1 MAYTHLHLHTEY
13 SLLDGECR
21 ISALPAAV
29 LAAGQSAV
37 AITDHGCLYGVID
50 FYRACKA
57 EGVKPIIGCEM
68 YVAPKSR
75 TDKSFSKVLYHHLV
89 LLCKNEAGYKNL
101 MRLNSDAFLNGFYM
115 KPRTDME
122 MLKKHSE
129 GLIALSGCL
138 SGAIPSAILAEDMY
152 GAEKQLKE
160 LKDIFGED
168 FYIELQRHGIP
179 EQQKVNAALVAL
191 AKKHAVPL
199 VATNDVHYIK
209 KQDAQTQRLLMLIQM
224 GKTVNDSD
232 VGFSTEE
239 FYLKTE
245 EEMRR
250 QFYDLPEAID
260 NTAIIV
266 EKCNVDFDF
275 GTMHLPIYATPAPYT
290 TSAYLKKLCND
301 GFTSMCKRG
310 IIKERTDEYKA
321 RLQSELD
328 IIEDMGFVDY
338 YLIVWDFVNYA
349 KSKKIPVGPG
359 RGSGVSS
366 LTAYFLGITGVDPI
380 KNDLLFERFLNPE
393 RVSMPD
399 FDIDF
404 CDERRGEVI
413 DYVAQKYGADHVAQI
428 INFGTLACRQAVRDV
443 GRVLGMPYAQVD
455 EVAKLIPRVIGIS
468 VEDALKESTELAER
482 YKIDSTVK
490 TLIDYARALEGRPR
504 NTSQHASGVVVTD
517 KPLTEYLPL
526 STSTGT
532 VVTQF
537 PMNTVA
543 TLGLLKIDFLGLRFL
558 TVIEKA
564 CDAVKK
570 KAPAFSEDTIPFD
583 DAATYKM
590 LCEGNAV
597 GLFQLES
604 EGMRALLTRLSPNC
618 LDDITTAISLYRPG
632 PARFIDSYLANRK
645 DKTQIKYASPL
656 LEEVLDSTYGC
667 MIYQEQV
674 MRICVN
680 VAGYSYG
687 RADLVRRAMAK
698 KKPEEMQKERAGF
711 VAGAASRGM
720 SAADAEALFDSIA
733 GFASYAF
740 NKSHA
745 AAYAVLAYRTAYLKC
760 HYPKEYMAALLNSVM
775 GDNAKMRL
783 YRSECVRMGFDILP
797 PDINKSAALFTTE
810 EGGIR
815 FGLAAIKNVGE
826 GYAKRIVTK
835 RDLSGSYKDFEDY
848 LLRGHTG
855 GSSRMTEALIRSG
868 AMDCFGKSRS
878 VLVAALDSSGDKLH
892 QLRAHAAAGQI
903 GLFESIGADDTTVRF
918 EYPKVPDYSR
928 SAMLEDEKQLT
939 GLYLTGHPLTE
950 YQGAAHALN
959 CLDIAA
965 VYDKYRDGHIREGQ
979 MLTLLGLIRDKTQK
993 PTKNGGVM
1001 AFCTLEDNIGE
1012 TELVVFPKQL
1022 TAFGE
1027 LLKEGSV
1034 ICVQGRLS
1042 VREAY
1047 EDESEDELKIIL
1059 EKAFVPHSSASSDLY
1074 IKITASNESRLKAAM
1089 EEISKH
1095 SGDGKVCLYY
1105 EQSKKLLSPRG
1116 VSVAASSALVTTL
1129 ESIMGSGNVALK
1141 AKSN

>member
-1 MAYTHLHLHTEY
+1 MAFTHLHLHTEY

-21 ISALPAAV
+21 IDRLPAAV
-29 LAAGQSAV
+29 LAAGQGAV
-37 AITDHGCLYGVID
+37 AITDHGCLYGVVD
-50 FYRACKA
+50 FYRACKKA
-57 EGVKPIIGCEM
+57 GVKPIIGCEM

-75 TDKSFSKVLYHHLV
+75 TDKTFSKTIYHHLV

-115 KPRTDME
+115 KPRTDIE

-129 GLIALSGCL
+129 GLVALSGCL
-138 SGAIPSAILAEDMY
+138 SGAIPSAILADDMAQ
-152 GAEKQLKE
+152 AEKELLSLKS
-160 LKDIFGED
+160 IFGDD
-168 FYIELQRHGIP
+168 FYIELQRHGLQ
-179 EQQKVNAALVAL
+179 EQLKVNSALVTL
-191 AKKHAVPL
+191 AKKHSLPL

-209 KQDAQTQRLLMLIQM
+209 KEDAATQHLLMLIQM
-224 GKTVNDSD
+224 GKTVEDSD
-232 VGFSTEE
+232 VGFSTDE

-245 EEMRR
+245 EQMASL
-250 QFYDLPEAID
+250 FADLPQAIE
-260 NTAIIV
+260 NTQVIAD
-266 EKCNVDFDF
+266 KCNVDFEF
-275 GTMHLPIYATPAPYT
+275 GTMHLPVYATPAPYT
-290 TSAYLKKLCND
+290 ASAYLRKLCED
-301 GFTSMCKRG
+301 GFAAMRRKG
-310 IIKERTDEYKA
+310 IITDGMQVYRERLD
-321 RLQSELD
+321 SELS
-328 IIEDMGFVDY
+328 IIESMGFVDY
-338 YLIVWDFVNYA
+338 YLIVWDFVNFA

-366 LTAYFLGITGVDPI
+366 LAAYFLGITGVDPI

-413 DYVAQKYGADHVAQI
+413 EYVSDKYGVDHVAQI

-468 VEDALKESTELAER
+468 VEDALKESKELSER

-504 NTSQHASGVVVTD
+504 NTSQHASGVVVAD

-543 TLGLLKIDFLGLRFL
+543 SLGLLKIDFLGLRFL

-564 CDAVKK
+564 CEAVKK
-570 KAPAFSEDTIPFD
+570 SVPQFSEDTIPFD
-583 DAATYKM
+583 DAETYKM

-604 EGMRALLTRLSPNC
+604 EGMRSLLTRLCPNC

-632 PARFIDSYLANRK
+632 PARFIDDYLANRR
-645 DKTQIKYASPL
+645 DPSRIKYTSPF
-656 LEEVLDSTYGC
+656 LEPVLSSTYGC

-674 MRICVN
+674 MRICVS

-698 KKPEEMQKERAGF
+698 KKPDEMQKERIGF
-711 VAGAASRGM
+711 VAGAAERGM
-720 SAADAEALFDSIA
+720 SKADAEALFDSIA

-783 YRSECVRMGFDILP
+783 YRRECVRMGFDIAP
-797 PDINKSAALFTTE
+797 PDINKSDVGFTVE
-810 EGGIR
+810 KDGLR

-826 GYAKRIVTK
+826 GYARRLVSKREAGG
-835 RDLSGSYKDFEDY
+835 DYKDFEDY
-848 LLRGHTG
+848 LIRGHSG
-855 GSSRMTEALIRSG
+855 GSARMTEALIRSG
-868 AMDCFGKSRS
+868 AMDCFGRYRS
-878 VLVAALDSSGDKLH
+878 VLVAALDTAGDKLH
-892 QLRAHAAAGQI
+892 QIRAQAAAGQI
-903 GLFESIGADDTTVRF
+903 GLFESIGVKESAVSL
-918 EYPKVPDYSR
+918 EYPKLPEYSKNVKL
-928 SAMLEDEKQLT
+928 ADEKQLT
-939 GLYLTGHPLTE
+939 GLYLTGHPLNE
-950 YQGAAHALN
+950 YAEAAKAAGIT
-959 CLDIAA
+959 DIGEI
-965 VYDKYRDGHIREGQ
+965 YDKYRDGTVKEGQ
-979 MLTLLGLIRDKTQK
+979 MISLLGLIRDKTQK

-1001 AFCTLEDNIGE
+1001 AFCTLEDAIGE

-1022 TAFGE
+1022 TSYGE
-1027 LLKEGSV
+1027 LLREGAV
-1034 ICVQGRLS
+1034 LCIQGRLN

-1047 EDESEDELKIIL
+1047 DDESEDEIKIIL
-1059 EKAFVPHSSASSDLY
+1059 EKAYVPSSVVYDLY
-1074 IKITASNESRLKAAM
+1074 LKINPRNEARLNAALKL
-1089 EEISKH
+1089 IDKYK
-1095 SGDGKVCLYY
+1095 GNGKVCIYY
-1105 EQSKKLLSPRG
+1105 EETKKLLSPRG
-1116 VSVAASSALVTTL
+1116 VAVNPEEELVASL
-1129 ESIMGSGNVALK
+1129 ERMLGDGNVALK
-1141 AKSN
+1141 QRSS

>member
-1 MAYTHLHLHTEY
+1 MAFTHLHLHTEY

-21 ISALPAAV
+21 IEALPAAV
-29 LAAGQSAV
+29 LAAGQTAV

-50 FYRACKA
+50 FYRACKQA
-57 EGVKPIIGCEM
+57 GVKPIIGCEM

-75 TDKSFSKVLYHHLV
+75 TDKTFGKTIYHHLV
-89 LLCKNEAGYKNL
+89 LLCKNETGYKNL
-101 MRLNSDAFLNGFYM
+101 MKLNSDAFLNGFYM
-115 KPRTDME
+115 KPRTDLE
-122 MLKKHSE
+122 MLEKYSE

-138 SGAIPSAILAEDMY
+138 SGAIPAAILADDMAA
-152 GAEKQLKE
+152 AEKELVRLKG
-160 LKDIFGED
+160 IFGDD
-168 FYIELQRHGIP
+168 FYLELQRHGLQ
-179 EQQKVNAALVAL
+179 EQLKVNNALVSL
-191 AKKHAVPL
+191 AKKHSLPL

-209 KQDAQTQRLLMLIQM
+209 KEDAATQRLLMLIQM
-224 GKTVNDSD
+224 GKTVEDSD

-245 EEMRR
+245 EQMASL
-250 QFYDLPEAID
+250 FADLPQAIE
-260 NTAIIV
+260 NTGIIAD
-266 EKCNVDFDF
+266 KCNVEFSF
-275 GTMHLPIYATPAPYT
+275 GDMHLPVYATPAPYT
-290 TSAYLKKLCND
+290 AAAYLKKLCED
-301 GFTSMCKRG
+301 GFAAMRRKG
-310 IIKERTDEYKA
+310 IIKDGVEVYKERLE
-321 RLQSELD
+321 SELS
-328 IIEDMGFVDY
+328 IIESMGFVDY
-338 YLIVWDFVNYA
+338 YLIVWDFVNFA

-366 LTAYFLGITGVDPI
+366 LAAYFLGITGVDPI

-413 DYVAQKYGADHVAQI
+413 EYVSDKYGADHVAQI

-468 VEDALKESTELAER
+468 VEDALKESKELAER

-490 TLIDYARALEGRPR
+490 TLIDHARALEGRPR

-543 TLGLLKIDFLGLRFL
+543 SLGLLKIDFLGLRFL

-564 CDAVKK
+564 CEAVKESV
-570 KAPAFSEDTIPFD
+570 PQFSEDTIPFD
-583 DAATYKM
+583 DEETYKM
-590 LCEGNAV
+590 LCDGNAV

-604 EGMRALLTRLSPNC
+604 EGMRNLLTRLCPNC

-632 PARFIDSYLANRK
+632 PARFIDDYLANRR
-645 DKTQIKYASPL
+645 DPARIKYTSPF
-656 LEEVLDSTYGC
+656 LEPVLSSTYGC

-674 MRICVN
+674 MRICVS

-698 KKPEEMQKERAGF
+698 KKPTEMQKERIGF
-711 VAGAASRGM
+711 VAGAAERGM
-720 SAADAEALFDSIA
+720 SEKDAEALFDSIA

-783 YRSECVRMGFDILP
+783 YRRECVRMGFDIAP
-797 PDINKSAALFTTE
+797 PHINKSGVGFITDGAGL
-810 EGGIR
+810 R

-826 GYAKRIVTK
+826 GYAKRLVSK
-835 RDLSGSYKDFEDY
+835 REAGGDYKDFEDY
-848 LLRGHTG
+848 LIRGHSG
-855 GSSRMTEALIRSG
+855 GSARMTEALIRSG
-868 AMDCFGKSRS
+868 AMDCFGKHRS
-878 VLVAALDSSGDKLH
+878 VLVAALDTAGDKLH
-892 QLRAHAAAGQI
+892 QIRAHAAAGQI
-903 GLFESIGADDTTVRF
+903 GLFESIGVKESAVSL
-918 EYPKVPDYSR
+918 EYPSLPEYSKNVKL
-928 SAMLEDEKQLT
+928 ADEKQLT
-939 GLYLTGHPLTE
+939 GLYLTGHPLNE
-950 YQGAAHALN
+950 YAEAAKALN
-959 CLDIAA
+959 ASDIGEI
-965 VYDKYRDGHIREGQ
+965 YDKYRDGTVKEGQ
-979 MLTLLGLIRDKTQK
+979 MITLLGLIRDKTQK

-1001 AFCTLEDNIGE
+1001 AFCTLEDTIGE

-1022 TAFGE
+1022 TAYGE
-1027 LLKEGSV
+1027 LLKEGAV
-1034 ICVQGRLS
+1034 LCIQGRLN

-1047 EDESEDELKIIL
+1047 DDESEDEIKIIL
-1059 EKAFVPHSSASSDLY
+1059 EKAHIPSSVVYDLY
-1074 IKITASNESRLKAAM
+1074 LKINKSNEPRLDAALKTISR
-1089 EEISKH
+1089 H
-1095 SGDGKVCLYY
+1095 QGNGKVCIYY
-1105 EQSKKLLSPRG
+1105 EETKKLLSPRG
-1116 VSVAASSALVTTL
+1116 VTVNPEEELVAAL
-1129 ESIMGSGNVALK
+1129 EKLLGDGNVALK
-1141 AKSN
+1141 KRSN